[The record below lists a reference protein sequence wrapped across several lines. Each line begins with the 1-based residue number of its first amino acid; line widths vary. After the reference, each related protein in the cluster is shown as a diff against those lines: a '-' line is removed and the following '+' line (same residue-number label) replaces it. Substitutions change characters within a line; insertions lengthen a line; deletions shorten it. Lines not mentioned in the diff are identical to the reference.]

1 MTAHRIFFFSQTVW
15 VKTVSVF
22 QTGQFL
28 RLLVLSSN
36 VPLLSLFAVPN
47 ILYLNHPPL
56 NMSYWLA
63 CVPYFR
69 IKDAKRESDL
79 AVLLLPLC
87 MHIHT
92 NTHISFL
99 YLHTHTHTQEFF
111 FSHDEATD
119 ILCLI
124 SKAWL
129 VEDTGQTQWGSFIC
143 VSIFFVFLFFL
154 PGHWQGGR
162 GQWRV
167 LVRGKIL
174 TSRCFSL
181 VS

>member
-1 MTAHRIFFFSQTVW
+1 MDLKIPKARDAAKISKMPLNDGTWNFFFLTDR

-22 QTGQFL
+22 QTGFL
-28 RLLVLSSN
+28 RLLALSSD

-69 IKDAKRESDL
+69 IKDAKGESDL

-99 YLHTHTHTQEFF
+99 YLHTHTRIFF
-111 FSHDEATD
+111 FT
-119 ILCLI
+119 
-124 SKAWL
+124 
-129 VEDTGQTQWGSFIC
+129 
-143 VSIFFVFLFFL
+143 
-154 PGHWQGGR
+154 
-162 GQWRV
+162 
-167 LVRGKIL
+167 
-174 TSRCFSL
+174 
-181 VS
+181 

>member
-1 MTAHRIFFFSQTVW
+1 MTAHRIFFFSQTVR

-99 YLHTHTHTQEFF
+99 YLHTHTHTRIFF
-111 FSHDEATD
+111 FT
-119 ILCLI
+119 
-124 SKAWL
+124 W
-129 VEDTGQTQWGSFIC
+129 WGHRHSVLNFEGM
-143 VSIFFVFLFFL
+143 VSGRHRSNTMRLFYLRFHLFHFSLFFTRSL
-154 PGHWQGGR
+154 AGR
-162 GQWRV
+162 KRPVESSG
-167 LVRGKIL
+167 
-174 TSRCFSL
+174 
-181 VS
+181 

>member
-1 MTAHRIFFFSQTVW
+1 MDLKIPKARDAAKISKMPLNDGTWNFFFLTDR

-22 QTGQFL
+22 QTGFL
-28 RLLVLSSN
+28 RLLALSSD

-69 IKDAKRESDL
+69 IKDAKGESDL

-99 YLHTHTHTQEFF
+99 YLHTHTHKNFF
-111 FSHDEATD
+111 FHMMRP
-119 ILCLI
+119 
-124 SKAWL
+124 
-129 VEDTGQTQWGSFIC
+129 QTFC
-143 VSIFFVFLFFL
+143 
-154 PGHWQGGR
+154 
-162 GQWRV
+162 
-167 LVRGKIL
+167 
-174 TSRCFSL
+174 T
-181 VS
+181 